1 MAKYFT
7 DFDEQPVGDVT
18 TSGQTAW
25 TPKISNGTSDYRII
39 DGGDADGKFLRI
51 QAAGTNGSRVLAF
64 NALDGKNDVE
74 TLVKFW
80 IFKSGADGST
90 GRFGASYTRYGGTT
104 EAGTIGYSTNFTPV
118 SSVKSIVL
126 NEDST
131 GVVQYAAFAWS
142 MSTDYYVRTRVQ
154 GNVRSVKIWAASGA
168 EPGSWTFTST
178 ATPPTIA
185 SPYSGVGT
193 YQADSYLY
201 VKEFSAATDGDT
213 APSSKAEY
221 NQYLIDTVNNAVPSS
236 TPLVGWGG
244 GIGSVTGYGR
254 PAGEVLVPS
263 LTNTVLVIADT
274 SHALTSTS
282 PVLTQ
287 NHVLVVD
294 NTSHAHAATSPTL
307 TQAHTI
313 AIDSAVHALTSTSPV
328 LAESYI
334 LAVSSAT
341 HALTSDNIAVVTG
354 FAVIPN
360 SAVHALTSDN
370 ITLSQAQTLV
380 IDSAVHAITSTSPTM
395 VEAKTLA
402 VDNAVH
408 ALTSD
413 NISMSVT
420 HILAVAN
427 ALHDHFATSP
437 LLVQAATLV
446 VNNAVHALTST
457 NIDIIQFTL
466 LNKPDDTV
474 HALTS
479 SLTHLSQEQILD
491 IQNASHRLKSDNI
504 LKIINWTDMD
514 VEFGVIYIPSNK
526 TFGEF
531 EEGGTIG
538 EGLYIPTSTQFKE
551 YSSTDVDE
559 EGIYR

>member
-64 NALDGKNDVE
+64 NALNGKDNVE

-118 SSVKSIVL
+118 SSVKSVVL

-131 GVVQYAAFAWS
+131 GVVQYANFAWS

-213 APSSKAEY
+213 APLNKAEY
-221 NQYLIDTVNNAVPSS
+221 NQYLIDQVNNAVPSS

-244 GIGSVTGYGR
+244 GIGSVVGYGR
-254 PAGEVLVPS
+254 PAGEVLTPS
-263 LTNTVLVIADT
+263 LVNTVLVIDNA
-274 SHALTSTS
+274 SHSLVTTS
-282 PVLTQ
+282 PSVTQ
-287 NHVLVVD
+287 VHNIVID
-294 NTSHAHAATSPTL
+294 NTSHTLVTTSPTL
-307 TQAHTI
+307 TQ
-313 AIDSAVHALTSTSPV
+313 VHLLSVDNASHSLVSTSPT
-328 LAESYI
+328 LAESYVLI
-334 LAVSSAT
+334 ASNAT
-341 HALTSDNIAVVTG
+341 HGLTSDNLSLVTG
-354 FAVIPN
+354 FAVIPDN
-360 SAVHALTSDN
+360 TTHGLTSDN
-370 ITLSQAQTLV
+370 ISLSQAQTLV
-380 IDSAVHAITSTSPTM
+380 IANASHTLVTTSPTIVEAKSLVIDSAVHALS
-395 VEAKTLA
+395 
-402 VDNAVH
+402 
-408 ALTSD
+408 SD
-413 NISMSVT
+413 NITMSVT
-420 HILAVAN
+420 HILAIAN
-427 ALHDHFATSP
+427 ALHAHEATSP
-437 LLVQAATLV
+437 LIVQAATLAI
-446 VNNAVHALTST
+446 NNALHGLTST
-457 NIDIIQFTL
+457 GIDIIQFTL
-466 LNKPDDTV
+466 LNKPDDAV
-474 HALTS
+474 HGLTS
-479 SLTHLSQEQILD
+479 LLTHLSQEQFLEIE
-491 IQNASHRLKSDNI
+491 NALHRVNSD
-504 LKIINWTDMD
+504 KIVKITDWTEMD
-514 VEFGVIYIPSNK
+514 VVFDGIYKPTS
-526 TFGEF
+526 
-531 EEGGTIG
+531 GTIG
-538 EGLYIPTSTQFKE
+538 EFGESGTIDGGLYIPTSTQLKQ